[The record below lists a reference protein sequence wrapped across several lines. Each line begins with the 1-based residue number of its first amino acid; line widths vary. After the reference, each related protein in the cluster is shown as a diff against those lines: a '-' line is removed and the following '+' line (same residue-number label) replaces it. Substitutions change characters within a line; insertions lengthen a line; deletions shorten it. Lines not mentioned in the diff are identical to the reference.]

1 MEDFTKESIELLK
14 SGLSVKEVSDKTG
27 RKYDDVWHTLYNYRD
42 LIGEVNKFQRNFAV
56 HEYFDNIDTENKA
69 YLLGFFL
76 ADGSIDGSRYR
87 SGEFSNR
94 LMVCNSI
101 DDMEAL
107 SLFNSEICPNSPM
120 SHSNNQNGV
129 GFRKE
134 QIKVRWT
141 SKHMTKT
148 LIEKYNFCRM
158 KAYNKEFLFPF
169 ETIPKDLVRHFIR
182 GFFDGDGNVDFAKML
197 TFNGVETTRFQY
209 GFVCNSYPFAKQLS
223 DIICEIHEGVSGTI
237 RESKGKTTNW
247 FTLRFDTKRVN
258 PLEKRY
264 AFYEY
269 FYKDSTIFLTR
280 KKEKFDKFFE
290 YRGKQVI

>member
-14 SGLSVKEVSDKTG
+14 SGLSIKEVSDLTG
-27 RKYDDVWHTLYNYRD
+27 RTYDAVWHTGYIYRD
-42 LIGEVNKFQRNFAV
+42 LIGTINKFKRNFAV
-56 HEYFDNIDTENKA
+56 HDYFDSIDNENKA

-76 ADGSIDGSRYR
+76 ADGCIDGSRYR

-101 DDMEAL
+101 DDIEAL
-107 SLFNSEICPNSPM
+107 LLFNSEICPNSPM
-120 SHSNNQNGV
+120 SHRNDQGGV

-141 SKHMTKT
+141 SKHMTNT
-148 LIEKYNFCRM
+148 LIEKYNFCRL
-158 KAYNKEFLFPF
+158 KAYNKEFSFPF

-182 GFFDGDGNVDFAKML
+182 GFFDGDGNVDFAKVI
-197 TFNGVETTRFQY
+197 TYGGVETTRFQY

-223 DIICEIHEGVSGTI
+223 DIICEIHEGVTGTI
-237 RESKGKTTNW
+237 SESKGKTTNW
-247 FTLRFDTKRVN
+247 FTLRFNTQRIN
-258 PLEKRY
+258 PVEKRY